1 MGRFGGSPGNR
12 ITPSREDGP
21 VYRLSFWFL
30 TAVIVGCALLSV
42 VLFAALAGV
51 YLFILLAI
59 LMW

>member
-1 MGRFGGSPGNR
+1 M
-12 ITPSREDGP
+12 
-21 VYRLSFWFL
+21 YRLSFWFL